1 MDISTVRFFFDPA
14 CPWTWITAR
23 WMVEVADARNI
34 EIEWVIFSL
43 RHRNRDNPDY
53 DGYRPTLD
61 TQHGAVRVLAAA
73 GALHGNDAVA
83 RLYTALGTL
92 IHHDDD
98 ENITRLAEAIEM
110 AGLPADLIEHAD
122 NAAWD
127 DGIVATTDE
136 ARAIIGDDA
145 GIPLII
151 VPGNPAVFFG
161 PVLSPA
167 PTGAGALDLWD
178 AFVTLGRFEGVYEV
192 KRTRNTDPIFGS
204 RPA

>member
-1 MDISTVRFFFDPA
+1 MDISSVRFFFDPA

-53 DGYRPTLD
+53 DGFRPTLD
-61 TQHGAVRVLAAA
+61 AQHGAMRVLAAA
-73 GALHGNDAVA
+73 GTLHGNEAVG

-98 ENITRLAEAIEM
+98 EQMVRLADAIEM
-110 AGLPADLIEHAD
+110 AGLPADIIEQAD
-122 NAAWD
+122 NESWD
-127 DGIVATTDE
+127 ANIVATTE
-136 ARAIIGDDA
+136 EGRAIIGDDA

-167 PTGAGALDLWD
+167 PTGTDALVLWD
-178 AFVTLGRFEGVYEV
+178 AFDTLGRFEGLYEV
-192 KRTRNTDPIFGS
+192 KRSRSTGPIFGP

>member
-53 DGYRPTLD
+53 DGFRPTLD
-61 TQHGAVRVLAAA
+61 AQHGAVRVLAAA
-73 GALHGNDAVA
+73 GTLHDNDAVG

-98 ENITRLAEAIEM
+98 EQMVRLADAIEM
-110 AGLPADLIEHAD
+110 AGLPADIIVQAD

-127 DGIVATTDE
+127 ANIVATTE
-136 ARAIIGDDA
+136 EGRGIIGDDA

-167 PTGAGALDLWD
+167 PTGTDALALWD
-178 AFVTLGRFEGVYEV
+178 AFVTLGRFEGLYEV
-192 KRTRNTDPIFGS
+192 KRTRSTGPIFGA

>member
-1 MDISTVRFFFDPA
+1 
-14 CPWTWITAR
+14 
-23 WMVEVADARNI
+23 MVEVADARNI

-53 DGYRPTLD
+53 DGFRPTLD
-61 TQHGAVRVLAAA
+61 AQHGAVRVLAAT
-73 GALHGNDAVA
+73 GALHGNVAVG

-98 ENITRLAEAIEM
+98 EQMVRLGDAIEM
-110 AGLPADLIEHAD
+110 AGLSAALIEQAD
-122 NAAWD
+122 NDAWD
-127 DGIVATTDE
+127 ANIVATTE
-136 ARAIIGDDA
+136 EGRGIIGDDA

-167 PTGAGALDLWD
+167 PTGTDALELWD
-178 AFVTLGRFEGVYEV
+178 AFVTLGRFEGLYEV
-192 KRTRNTDPIFGS
+192 KRSRTTGPIFGP
-204 RPA
+204 RPT